1 MGRKKTAQPRFQNQ
15 AEVMEYV
22 SSIVEGRKLACKE
35 TKQACERF
43 LRDLED
49 PRWEFDPT
57 DAEFCI
63 RIIEKTF
70 VHAQGEALDGTPMRG
85 KPFLLLPY
93 HKFIIYN
100 LVGFFNAGTRIC
112 RFHEAVIF
120 IPRKNIKTTFVAGL
134 AWALSLLRRRSG
146 SKCYI
151 VGAALK
157 QTLESFDFINF
168 NLEEMGEKQNF
179 RVIDNNQEHSICS
192 LPGTF
197 EDGSIF
203 IQALAAN
210 PDAQDSLNCNIA
222 IADEVHA
229 YKSPKQYK
237 IILDAMK
244 AYSNRLMIAI
254 STAGDRTNSYFYLR
268 LKYCRSVLDGTNV
281 DEQLF
286 IFMACAPQDPDTGD
300 VDFTDPKVLEMA
312 NPGYGVTIRP
322 ADILAEAIQ
331 AQNDPQMRKEFFAK
345 SLNVYVSAMRAYFKI
360 EEFRASDKRYHW
372 TMEELKKLPV
382 RWYGGADLSKLHD
395 LTAAALYGTLEGY
408 KREDGEVVDVDII
421 IPHAWFPVVAAHIK
435 ADEDNI
441 PLFGWKDDG
450 WLDMCNSPVV
460 NYMDVVNWFKD
471 KRHSGFKIKEI
482 GHDRKFCAEYV
493 VGMKKA
499 QFKVVDQPQYF
510 WKKSQGFRR
519 IEQKAKAGC
528 LYYLHSD
535 AFEYC
540 VQNVYA
546 IEKDDDMVQYGKM
559 EDNTRIDVFDAPV
572 FAAVRMLEDLERA
585 EKQKGWKK

>member
-1 MGRKKTAQPRFQNQ
+1 
-15 AEVMEYV
+15 MEYV
-22 SSIVEGRKLACKE
+22 NSIVEGRKLACKE

-43 LRDLED
+43 LRDLND
-49 PRWEFDPT
+49 SRWDFNPA

-85 KPFLLLPY
+85 KPFLLQPF
-93 HKFIIYN
+93 HKFIVYN
-100 LVGFFNAGTRIC
+100 LVGFFNAGTKIR
-112 RFHEAVIF
+112 RFHEAVIYV
-120 IPRKNIKTTFVAGL
+120 PRKNVKTSFSAAL
-134 AWALSLLRRRSG
+134 AWALSLLGRKSG

-157 QTLESFDFINF
+157 QALESFNFINF
-168 NLEEMGEKQNF
+168 NLDEMGEKRNF
-179 RVIDNNQEHSICS
+179 RVIDNNQEHSIS
-192 LPGTF
+192 G
-197 EDGSIF
+197 EIGGGSIF

-210 PDAQDSLNCNIA
+210 PDAQDSLNCNIG

-229 YKSPKQYK
+229 YKTPKQYQ
-237 IILDAMK
+237 IIKDAMS
-244 AYSNRLMIAI
+244 AYSNHLMIAI
-254 STAGDRTNSYFYLR
+254 STAGDRMNSYFYRR
-268 LKYCRSVLDGTNV
+268 LKYCREVLDGTNQ

-286 IFMACAPQDPDTGD
+286 IFMACAPQDPETGD
-300 VDFTDPKVLEMA
+300 VDFTNPEVLEMA
-312 NPGYGVTIRP
+312 NPSYGVTIRP
-322 ADILAEAIQ
+322 ADILAQALQ

-345 SLNVYVSAMRAYFKI
+345 KLNVYVSAMRAYFKI
-360 EEFRASDKRYHW
+360 EEFRASDSRYHW
-372 TMEELKKLPV
+372 TLEELKKLPI

-395 LTAAALYGTLEGY
+395 LTAAALYGTLEGW

-441 PLFGWKDDG
+441 PLFGWKEDG

-471 KRHSGFKIKEI
+471 KRHGGFKIKQV

-510 WKKSQGFRR
+510 WLKSQGFRR

-540 VQNVYA
+540 VQNVHA
-546 IEKDDDMVQYGKM
+546 IEKTDDMVQYEKI
-559 EDNTRIDVFDAPV
+559 EDTTRIDIFDAAV
-572 FAAVRMLEDLERA
+572 FAAVRMLEDLEKE
-585 EKQKGWKK
+585 EKAKGWR

>member
-1 MGRKKTAQPRFQNQ
+1 MARKKPAQPRFQNQ

-22 SSIVEGRKLACKE
+22 NSIVEGRKLACKE

-49 PRWEFDPT
+49 PRWGFDPT

-70 VHAQGEALDGTPMRG
+70 VHSQGEALDGTPMRG
-85 KPFLLLPY
+85 KPFLLQPF

-100 LVGFFNAGTRIC
+100 LVGFFNAGTKIC
-112 RFHEAVIF
+112 RFHEAVIY
-120 IPRKNIKTTFVAGL
+120 IPRKNVKTTFAAAL
-134 AWALSLLRRRSG
+134 AWSLSLLRRRSG

-157 QTLESFDFINF
+157 QALESFDFINF

-179 RVIDNNQEHSICS
+179 RVIDNNQEHSIS
-192 LPGTF
+192 GTIG
-197 EDGSIF
+197 DGSIF

-222 IADEVHA
+222 IADECHA

-254 STAGDRTNSYFYLR
+254 STAGDRMNSYFYRR
-268 LKYCRSVLDGTNV
+268 LKYCRSVLDETNT

-300 VDFTDPKVLEMA
+300 VDFTNPEVLEMA
-312 NPGYGVTIRP
+312 NPSYGVTIRP

-345 SLNVYVSAMRAYFKI
+345 SLNVYVAAIKAYFKI
-360 EEFRASDKRYHW
+360 EEFRASDRRYHW
-372 TMEELKKLPV
+372 TMEELKKLPI

-408 KREDGEVVDVDII
+408 EREDGEVVDVDII

-441 PLFGWKDDG
+441 PLFGWKEDG

-572 FAAVRMLEDLERA
+572 FAAVRMLEDLERE
-585 EKQKGWKK
+585 EKSKGWRR

>member
-1 MGRKKTAQPRFQNQ
+1 MARKAQNQPKFQHQ

-22 SSIVEGRKLACKE
+22 NSIVEGRKLACKE
-35 TKQACERF
+35 TRQACERF
-43 LRDLED
+43 LRDLDD
-49 PRWEFDPT
+49 PRWDFDPA

-85 KPFLLLPY
+85 RPFLLQPF
-93 HKFIIYN
+93 HKFIVYN
-100 LVGFFNAGTRIC
+100 LVGFFNAGTKIR
-112 RFHEAVIF
+112 RFHEAVIY
-120 IPRKNIKTTFVAGL
+120 IPRKNVKTSFSAAL
-134 AWALSLLRRRSG
+134 AWALSLLGRRSG

-157 QTLESFDFINF
+157 QALESFNFINY
-168 NLEEMGEKQNF
+168 NLEEMGEKQRF
-179 RVIDNNQEHSICS
+179 RVIDNNQEHSIS
-192 LPGTF
+192 G
-197 EDGSIF
+197 EIGGGSIF

-210 PDAQDSLNCNIA
+210 PDAQDSLNCNIG

-229 YKSPKQYK
+229 YKTPKQYQ
-237 IILDAMK
+237 IIKDAMS
-244 AYSNRLMIAI
+244 AYSNHLMIAI
-254 STAGDRTNSYFYLR
+254 STAGDRMNSYFYRR
-268 LKYCRSVLDGTNV
+268 LKYCREVLDRTNQ

-286 IFMACAPQDPDTGD
+286 IFMACAPQDPETGD
-300 VDFTDPKVLEMA
+300 VDFTNPEVLEMT
-312 NPGYGVTIRP
+312 NPSYGVTIRP
-322 ADILAEAIQ
+322 ADILAQALQ

-345 SLNVYVSAMRAYFKI
+345 KLNVYVSAMRAYFKI
-360 EEFRASDKRYHW
+360 EEFRASDSRYHW
-372 TMEELKKLPV
+372 TLEELKKLPIK
-382 RWYGGADLSKLHD
+382 WYGGADLSKLHD
-395 LTAAALYGTLEGY
+395 LTAAALYGTLEGW
-408 KREDGEVVDVDII
+408 KREDGDVVDVDII

-441 PLFGWKDDG
+441 PLFGWKEDG

-460 NYMDVVNWFKD
+460 NHMDVVNWFKAM
-471 KRHSGFKIKEI
+471 RHGGFKIKQV
-482 GHDRKFCAEYV
+482 GHDRKFGAEYV

-510 WKKSQGFRR
+510 WLKSQGFRR

-540 VQNVYA
+540 VQNVHA
-546 IEKDDDMVQYGKM
+546 IEKTDDMVQYEKI
-559 EDNTRIDVFDAPV
+559 EDNTRIDIFDAAV
-572 FAAVRMLEDLERA
+572 FAAVRMLEDLEKE
-585 EKQKGWKK
+585 EKAKGWR

>member
-1 MGRKKTAQPRFQNQ
+1 MARKKRESERWLNQ
-15 AEVMEYV
+15 SEVMEYV
-22 SSIVEGRKLACKE
+22 NSIVEGRKLACKE
-35 TKQACERF
+35 TRQACERF

-49 PRWEFDPT
+49 PRWDFDPT

-63 RIIEKTF
+63 RIIERTF
-70 VHAQGEALDGTPMRG
+70 VHAQGEALDVTPMRG
-85 KPFLLLPY
+85 KPFLLQPF

-100 LVGFFNAGTRIC
+100 LVGFFNAGTKLR
-112 RFHEAVIF
+112 RFHEAVIY
-120 IPRKNIKTTFVAGL
+120 IPRKNVKTTFVAAL
-134 AWALSLLRRRSG
+134 AWSLSLLGRRSG

-157 QTLESFDFINF
+157 QALESFDFINF
-168 NLEEMGEKQNF
+168 NLAEMGEKQNF
-179 RVIDNNQEHSICS
+179 RVIDNNQEHSIS
-192 LPGTF
+192 GTIG
-197 EDGSIF
+197 DGSIF

-210 PDAQDSLNCNIA
+210 PDNQDSLNCNIG

-229 YKSPKQYK
+229 YKSPKQYQ
-237 IILDAMK
+237 IIKDAMS
-244 AYSNRLMIAI
+244 AYSNHLMVAI
-254 STAGDRTNSYFYLR
+254 STAGDRMNSYFYRR
-268 LKYCRSVLDGTNV
+268 LKYCREILDLTNTGP
-281 DEQLF
+281 DAEQLF
-286 IFMACAPQDPDTGD
+286 IFMACAPLDPDTGE
-300 VDFTDPKVLEMA
+300 VDFTNPEVHEMA

-322 ADILAEAIQ
+322 EEILADALK

-345 SLNVYVSAMRAYFKI
+345 RLNVYVSAMRAYFKI
-360 EEFRASDKRYHW
+360 EEFRASDRRYNW
-372 TMEELKKLPV
+372 TLEDLCKLPI

-421 IPHAWFPVVAAHIK
+421 VPHAWFPVVAAHIK

-441 PLFGWKDDG
+441 PLFGWEDDG

-460 NYMDVVNWFKD
+460 DHMDVVRWFKD
-471 KRHSGFKIKEI
+471 KRHSGFKIKEV

-528 LYYLHSD
+528 LYYLHSE

-540 VQNVYA
+540 VQNVHA
-546 IEKDDDMVQYGKM
+546 IEKTDDMVQYEKL
-559 EDNTRIDVFDAPV
+559 EDNTRIDIFDAAV
-572 FAAVRMLEDLERA
+572 FAAVRMLEDLERE
-585 EKQKGWKK
+585 EKAKGWRR

>member
-1 MGRKKTAQPRFQNQ
+1 MARNKTVQTRFQNQ
-15 AEVMEYV
+15 VEVMEYV
-22 SSIVEGRKLACKE
+22 SSIVEGRKRACKE

-49 PRWEFDPT
+49 PRWDFDPT

-63 RIIEKTF
+63 RIIERTF

-85 KPFLLLPY
+85 KPFLLQPF

-100 LVGFFNAGTRIC
+100 LVGFRIAGTNIR
-112 RFHEAVIF
+112 RFHEAVVY
-120 IPRKNIKTTFVAGL
+120 IPRKNVKTTFTAAL
-134 AWALSLLRRRSG
+134 AWSLSLLGRHSG

-157 QTLESFDFINF
+157 QAQESFDFINY
-168 NLEEMGEKQNF
+168 NLREMGEVQNF
-179 RVIDNNQEHSICS
+179 RVIDNNQEHSIS
-192 LPGTF
+192 GSIG
-197 EDGSIF
+197 DGSIY

-210 PDAQDSLNCNIA
+210 PDAQDSLNCNIG

-254 STAGDRTNSYFYLR
+254 STAGDKMNSYFYRR
-268 LKYCRSVLDGTNV
+268 LKYCRAVLDGTNR
-281 DEQLF
+281 DDQLF
-286 IFMACAPQDPDTGD
+286 IFMSCAPQDPETGD
-300 VDFTDPKVLEMA
+300 VDFTNPEVLEMA
-312 NPGYGVTIRP
+312 NPSYGVTIRP

-345 SLNVYVSAMRAYFKI
+345 SLNVYVAAMKAYFKI
-360 EEFRASDKRYHW
+360 EEFRASDRRYHW
-372 TMEELKKLPV
+372 TLEELKKLPI

-395 LTAAALYGTLEGY
+395 LTAAALCGTLEGY
-408 KREDGEVVDVDII
+408 KREDGEIVDVDII

-441 PLFGWKDDG
+441 PLFGWKENG
-450 WLDMCNSPVV
+450 WLDLCNSPVV
-460 NYMDVVNWFKD
+460 NHMDVVNWFKD
-471 KRHSGFKIKEI
+471 MRHSGFKIKEV

-499 QFKVVDQPQYF
+499 QFRVVDQPQYF

-540 VQNVYA
+540 VQNVHA
-546 IEKDDDMVQYGKM
+546 IEKTDDMVQYEKI
-559 EDNTRIDVFDAPV
+559 EDKF
-572 FAAVRMLEDLERA
+572 
-585 EKQKGWKK
+585 

>member
-1 MGRKKTAQPRFQNQ
+1 MCKKSTSEFQNYS
-15 AEVMEYV
+15 EVMEYAR
-22 SSIVEGRKLACKE
+22 SIVDGKRLANKE
-35 TKQACERF
+35 RRQACERF
-43 LRDLED
+43 LRDLD
-49 PRWEFDPT
+49 NPRWEFDPT

-63 RIIEKTF
+63 KIIEKTF

-85 KPFLLLPY
+85 KPFLLQGF
-93 HKFIIYN
+93 HKFILYN
-100 LVGFFNAGTRIC
+100 LVGFYNAGTKIR

-120 IPRKNIKTTFVAGL
+120 IPRKNVKTTFSAAM
-134 AWALSLLRRRSG
+134 AWALSLLNRRSG

-157 QTLESFDFINF
+157 QARESFDFIKF
-168 NLEEMGEKQNF
+168 NLEQMGESKNF
-179 RVIDNNQEHSICS
+179 RVIDNNQEHSIS
-192 LPGTF
+192 GNIAG
-197 EDGSIF
+197 GSIYM
-203 IQALAAN
+203 QALAAN

-254 STAGDRTNSYFYLR
+254 STAGDRMNSYFYRR
-268 LKYCRSVLDGTNV
+268 LTYCRSVLDGTNQ

-300 VDFTDPKVLEMA
+300 VDFTNPKVLEMA
-312 NPGYGVTIRP
+312 NPSYGVTIRP
-322 ADILAEAIQ
+322 NDILAEAIQ

-345 SLNVYVSAMRAYFKI
+345 SLNVYTSAMRAWFRI
-360 EEFRASDKRYHW
+360 EEFRASDKQYHW
-372 TMEELKKLPV
+372 KLEELARLPIH
-382 RWYGGADLSKLHD
+382 WYGGSDLSKLYD
-395 LTAAALYGTLEGY
+395 LTASALYGTLFGW
-408 KREDGEVVDVDII
+408 KREDGEIVDVDII
-421 IPHAWFPVVAAHIK
+421 IPHAWFPIVAASIK

-450 WLDMCNSPVV
+450 WLDMCNSAVL
-460 NYMDVVNWFKD
+460 NHMDVVNWYKA
-471 KRHSGFKIKEI
+471 KRADGFKIKEI

-493 VGMKKA
+493 VAMKKA
-499 QFKVVDQPQYF
+499 GFKVVDQPQYF

-546 IEKDDDMVQYGKM
+546 IEKTDDMVQYEKI
-559 EDNTRIDVFDAPV
+559 EDSTRIDIFDAAV
-572 FAAVRMLEDLERA
+572 FAAVRMLEDLERE
-585 EKQKGWKK
+585 EKSNQWK

>member
-1 MGRKKTAQPRFQNQ
+1 MARKKTAWPRFQNQ

-35 TKQACERF
+35 TKQTCERF
-43 LRDLED
+43 LRDLKD
-49 PRWEFDPT
+49 PRWDFDPT

-70 VHAQGEALDGTPMRG
+70 VHSQGEALDSTPMRG
-85 KPFLLLPY
+85 KPFLLQPF

-100 LVGFFNAGTRIC
+100 LVGFFNAGTKIR
-112 RFHEAVIF
+112 RFHEAVIY
-120 IPRKNIKTTFVAGL
+120 IPRKNVKTTFAAAL
-134 AWALSLLRRRSG
+134 AWALSLLSRRSG

-157 QTLESFDFINF
+157 QSLESFNFINF

-179 RVIDNNQEHSICS
+179 RVIDNNQEHSIS
-192 LPGTF
+192 GKIG
-197 EDGSIF
+197 DGSIY

-210 PDAQDSLNCNIA
+210 PDAQDSLNCNIG

-229 YKSPKQYK
+229 YKTPKQYK

-254 STAGDRTNSYFYLR
+254 STAGDRMNSYFYRR
-268 LKYCRSVLDGTNV
+268 LKYCRAVLDGTNV

-300 VDFTDPKVLEMA
+300 VDFTNPEVLEMA
-312 NPGYGVTIRP
+312 NPSYGVTIRP
-322 ADILAEAIQ
+322 SDILAEAIQ
-331 AQNDPQMRKEFFAK
+331 ARNDPQMRKEFLAK
-345 SLNVYVSAMRAYFKI
+345 SLNVYVAAMKAYFKI
-360 EEFRASDKRYHW
+360 EEFRASDKRYNW
-372 TMEELKKLPV
+372 TLEELKKLPI

-441 PLFGWKDDG
+441 PLFGWKEDG
-450 WLDMCNSPVV
+450 WLAMCNSPVV
-460 NYMDVVNWFKD
+460 NHMDVVNWFKD

-540 VQNVYA
+540 VQNVHA
-546 IEKDDDMVQYGKM
+546 IEKTDDMIQYEKM
-559 EDNTRIDVFDAPV
+559 EDNTRIDIFDAAV
-572 FAAVRMLEDLERA
+572 FAAVRMLEDLEKS
-585 EKQKGWKK
+585 EKQKGWRR

>member
-1 MGRKKTAQPRFQNQ
+1 MARKKTAQPRFQNQ
-15 AEVMEYV
+15 VEVMEYV

-49 PRWEFDPT
+49 PRWTFDPT

-85 KPFLLLPY
+85 KPFLLQSF

-100 LVGFFNAGTRIC
+100 LVGFFNAGTKIR
-112 RFHEAVIF
+112 RFHEAVIY
-120 IPRKNIKTTFVAGL
+120 IPRKNVKTTFTAAL
-134 AWALSLLRRRSG
+134 AWALSLLSRRSG

-157 QTLESFDFINF
+157 QALESFNFINF

-179 RVIDNNQEHSICS
+179 RVIDNNQEHSIS
-192 LPGTF
+192 GTIG
-197 EDGSIF
+197 DGSIF

-210 PDAQDSLNCNIA
+210 PDAQDSLNCNIG

-254 STAGDRTNSYFYLR
+254 STAGDRMNSYFYRR
-268 LKYCRSVLDGTNV
+268 LKYCRAVLDGTNV

-300 VDFTDPKVLEMA
+300 VDFTNPAVLEMA
-312 NPGYGVTIRP
+312 NPSYGVTIRP
-322 ADILAEAIQ
+322 EDILAEAIQ

-345 SLNVYVSAMRAYFKI
+345 ALNIYVAAMKAYFKI
-360 EEFRASDKRYHW
+360 EEFRASDKRYNW
-372 TMEELKKLPV
+372 TLEELAKLPV

-408 KREDGEVVDVDII
+408 KREDGEAVDVDII

-450 WLDMCNSPVV
+450 WLDLCNSPVV

-471 KRHSGFKIKEI
+471 KRHSGFRIKEV

-540 VQNVYA
+540 VQNVHA
-546 IEKDDDMVQYGKM
+546 IEKTDDMVQYEKI
-559 EDNTRIDVFDAPV
+559 EDNTRIDVFDAAV

>member
-1 MGRKKTAQPRFQNQ
+1 MARKIIAARFPNQ
-15 AEVMEYV
+15 AEVMEYAR
-22 SSIVEGRKLACKE
+22 SIVDGKKLACKE
-35 TKQACERF
+35 TRQACERF
-43 LRDLED
+43 LADLDD
-49 PRWEFDPT
+49 PRLEFDPK

-63 RIIEKTF
+63 RIIERTF
-70 VHAQGEALDGTPMRG
+70 VHVQGEALDGTPMRG
-85 KPFLLLPY
+85 KPFLLQPF

-100 LVGFFNAGTRIC
+100 LVGFRNAGTQIR
-112 RFHEAVIF
+112 RFHEAIIY
-120 IPRKNIKTTFVAGL
+120 IPRKNVKTTFAAAL
-134 AWALSLLRRRSG
+134 AWSLSLLNRRSG

-157 QTLESFDFINF
+157 QALESFNFINL

-179 RVIDNNQEHSICS
+179 RVIDNNQEHSIA
-192 LPGTF
+192 G
-197 EDGSIF
+197 EIGGGSIF

-210 PDAQDSLNCNIA
+210 PDAQDSLNCNIG

-237 IILDAMK
+237 IIFDAMK
-244 AYSNRLMIAI
+244 AYSNYLMIAI
-254 STAGDRTNSYFYLR
+254 STAGDRMNSYFYRR
-268 LKYCRSVLDGTNV
+268 LKYCRAVLDKTNS

-300 VDFTDPKVLEMA
+300 VDFTNPAVLEMA
-312 NPGYGVTIRP
+312 NPSYGVTIRP
-322 ADILAEAIQ
+322 EDLLQQAIQ

-345 SLNVYVSAMRAYFKI
+345 SLNVYVSAMKAYFKI
-360 EEFRASDKRYHW
+360 EEFRASDAMYHW
-372 TMEELKKLPV
+372 SLDDLKKLPI

-395 LTAAALYGTLEGY
+395 LTAAALYGTLEGF
-408 KREDGEVVDVDII
+408 KRSDGEIVDVDII

-441 PLFGWKDDG
+441 PLFGWKDAG
-450 WLDMCNSPVV
+450 WLDLCNSEVV
-460 NYMDVVNWFKD
+460 DHLDVVRWFQSM
-471 KRHSGFKIKEI
+471 RHSGFKIKEV

-510 WKKSQGFRR
+510 WRKSQGFRR
-519 IEQKAKAGC
+519 IEAKAKSKC
-528 LYYLHSD
+528 LYYLHSE

-540 VQNVYA
+540 VSNVHA
-546 IEKDDDMVQYGKM
+546 IEKTDDMVQYEKI
-559 EDNTRIDVFDAPV
+559 EDTSRIDIFDAAV
-572 FAAVRMLEDLERA
+572 FAAVRKLEDLEK
-585 EKQKGWKK
+585 ETKSKGWKR

>member
-1 MGRKKTAQPRFQNQ
+1 MARKSCSQSGFQNW

-22 SSIVEGRKLACKE
+22 NSIVEGRKLACKE

-43 LRDLED
+43 LRDMD
-49 PRWEFDPT
+49 DARWDFNPA

-63 RIIEKTF
+63 RVIEKTF
-70 VHAQGEALDGTPMRG
+70 VHAQGETLDGTPMRG
-85 KPFLLLPY
+85 RPFLLQPF

-100 LVGFFNAGTRIC
+100 LVGFFNAGTKIR

-120 IPRKNIKTTFVAGL
+120 IPRKNVKTCFAAGL
-134 AWALSLLRRRSG
+134 AWALSLLGRKSG

-157 QTLESFDFINF
+157 QALESFNFINF
-168 NLEEMGEKQNF
+168 NLEEMGEKRNF
-179 RVIDNNQEHSICS
+179 RVIDNNQEHSIS
-192 LPGTF
+192 G
-197 EDGSIF
+197 EIGGGSIF

-210 PDAQDSLNCNIA
+210 PDAQDSLNCNIG

-229 YKSPKQYK
+229 YKTPKQYQ
-237 IILDAMK
+237 IIKDAMS
-244 AYSNRLMIAI
+244 AYSNHLMIAI
-254 STAGDRTNSYFYLR
+254 STAGDRMNSYFYRR
-268 LKYCRSVLDGTNV
+268 LKYCREVLDGTNQ
-281 DEQLF
+281 DEHLF
-286 IFMACAPQDPDTGD
+286 IFMACAPQDPETGD
-300 VDFTDPKVLEMA
+300 VDFTNPEVLEMA
-312 NPGYGVTIRP
+312 NPSYGVTIRP
-322 ADILAEAIQ
+322 ADILAQALQ

-345 SLNVYVSAMRAYFKI
+345 KLNVYVSAMRAYFKI
-360 EEFRASDKRYHW
+360 EEFRASDSRYHW
-372 TMEELKKLPV
+372 TLEELKKLPIK
-382 RWYGGADLSKLHD
+382 WYGGADLSRLYD
-395 LTAAALYGTLEGY
+395 LTAAALYGTLEDW

-441 PLFGWKDDG
+441 PLFGWKEDG

-471 KRHSGFKIKEI
+471 KRHSGFKIKQV
-482 GHDRKFCAEYV
+482 GHDRKFCSEYV

-510 WKKSQGFRR
+510 WLKSQGFRR

-540 VQNVYA
+540 VQNVHA
-546 IEKDDDMVQYGKM
+546 IEKTDDMVQYEKI
-559 EDNTRIDVFDAPV
+559 EPNTRIDIFDAAV
-572 FAAVRMLEDLERA
+572 FAAVRMLEDLEKE
-585 EKQKGWKK
+585 EKAKGWR

>member
-1 MGRKKTAQPRFQNQ
+1 MARKKTAWPRFQNQ

-35 TKQACERF
+35 TKQTCERF
-43 LRDLED
+43 LRDLKD
-49 PRWEFDPT
+49 PRWDFDPT

-70 VHAQGEALDGTPMRG
+70 VHSQGEALDSTPMRG
-85 KPFLLLPY
+85 KPFLLQPF

-100 LVGFFNAGTRIC
+100 LVGFFNAGTKIR
-112 RFHEAVIF
+112 RFHEAVIY
-120 IPRKNIKTTFVAGL
+120 IPRKNVKTTFAAAL
-134 AWALSLLRRRSG
+134 AWALSLLSRRSG

-157 QTLESFDFINF
+157 QSLESFNFINF

-179 RVIDNNQEHSICS
+179 RVIDNNQEHSIS
-192 LPGTF
+192 GTVG
-197 EDGSIF
+197 EGSIF

-210 PDAQDSLNCNIA
+210 PDAQDSLNCNIG

-244 AYSNRLMIAI
+244 AYSNRLMIAV
-254 STAGDRTNSYFYLR
+254 STAGDRMNSYFYRR
-268 LKYCRSVLDGTNV
+268 LKYCRAVLDGTNV

-300 VDFTDPKVLEMA
+300 VDFTNPEVLEMA
-312 NPGYGVTIRP
+312 NPSYGVTIRP
-322 ADILAEAIQ
+322 SDILAEAIQ
-331 AQNDPQMRKEFFAK
+331 ARNDPQMRKEFLAK
-345 SLNVYVSAMRAYFKI
+345 SLNVYVAAMKAYFKI
-360 EEFRASDKRYHW
+360 EEFRASDKRYNW
-372 TMEELKKLPV
+372 TLEELKKLPI

-441 PLFGWKDDG
+441 PLFGWKEDG
-450 WLDMCNSPVV
+450 WLAMCNSPVV
-460 NYMDVVNWFKD
+460 NHMDVVNWFRD

-540 VQNVYA
+540 VQNVHA
-546 IEKDDDMVQYGKM
+546 IEKTDDMIQYEKM
-559 EDNTRIDVFDAPV
+559 EDNTRIDIFDAAV
-572 FAAVRMLEDLERA
+572 FAAVRMLEDLEKS
-585 EKQKGWKK
+585 EKQKGWRR

>member
-1 MGRKKTAQPRFQNQ
+1 MARKASVKPKFQNR
-15 AEVMEYV
+15 AEVMEYAA
-22 SSIVEGRKLACKE
+22 SIVEGRKLACKE
-35 TKQACERF
+35 TRQACERF

-49 PRWEFDPT
+49 PRWDFNPT

-85 KPFLLLPY
+85 RPFLLQPF

-100 LVGFFNAGTRIC
+100 LVGFFNAGTKIR
-112 RFHEAVIF
+112 RFHEAVIY
-120 IPRKNIKTTFVAGL
+120 IPRKNVKTTFTAAL
-134 AWALSLLRRRSG
+134 AWSLSLLNRRSG

-157 QTLESFDFINF
+157 QALESFSFINF
-168 NLEEMGEKQNF
+168 NLEEMGERQNF
-179 RVIDNNQEHSICS
+179 RVIDNNQEHSIS
-192 LPGTF
+192 GSIG
-197 EDGSIF
+197 DGSIY

-210 PDAQDSLNCNIA
+210 PDAQDSLNCNIG

-237 IILDAMK
+237 IILDAMQ
-244 AYSNRLMIAI
+244 AYSNHLMIAI
-254 STAGDRTNSYFYLR
+254 STAGDRTNSYFYRR
-268 LKYCRSVLDGTNV
+268 LKYCRAVLDGTNTA
-281 DEQLF
+281 ESLF
-286 IFMACAPQDPDTGD
+286 VFMACAPQDPETGD
-300 VDFTDPKVLEMA
+300 VDFTNPKVLEMA
-312 NPGYGVTIRP
+312 NPSYGVTIRP
-322 ADILAEAIQ
+322 SDIMAKAIE

-372 TMEELKKLPV
+372 TLDELKKLPV
-382 RWYGGADLSKLHD
+382 RWYGGADLSKLYD
-395 LTAAALYGTLEGY
+395 LTAAALYGTLEGWR
-408 KREDGEVVDVDII
+408 REDGEVVDVDII

-441 PLFGWKDDG
+441 PLFGWKEDG

-460 NYMDVVNWFKD
+460 NCMDVVNWFKA
-471 KRHSGFKIKEI
+471 KRHDGFKIKQV
-482 GHDRKFCAEYV
+482 GHDRKFSAEYV

-510 WKKSQGFRR
+510 WLKSQGFRR

-528 LYYLHSD
+528 LYYLHSE

-540 VQNVYA
+540 VQNVHA
-546 IEKDDDMVQYGKM
+546 IEKTDDMVQYEKI
-559 EDNTRIDVFDAPV
+559 EDNTRIDIFDAAV
-572 FAAVRMLEDLERA
+572 FAAVRMLEDLEKE
-585 EKQKGWKK
+585 EKAKGWR

>member
-1 MGRKKTAQPRFQNQ
+1 MARRKTGQPCYQSQ

-35 TKQACERF
+35 TKQACARF

-49 PRWEFDPT
+49 SRWDFNPT

-85 KPFLLLPY
+85 KPFLLQPF

-100 LVGFFNAGTRIC
+100 LVGFFGAGTQIR
-112 RFHEAVIF
+112 RFHEAVIY
-120 IPRKNIKTTFVAGL
+120 IPRKNVKTTFVAAL
-134 AWALSLLRRRSG
+134 AWALSLLGRRSG

-157 QTLESFDFINF
+157 QALESFSFINF

-179 RVIDNNQEHSICS
+179 RVIDNNQEHSIS
-192 LPGTF
+192 GTIG
-197 EDGSIF
+197 DGSIF

-210 PDAQDSLNCNIA
+210 PDAQDSLNCNIG

-229 YKSPKQYK
+229 YKSPKQYQ
-237 IILDAMK
+237 IIKDAM
-244 AYSNRLMIAI
+244 ASYSNHLMIAI
-254 STAGDRTNSYFYLR
+254 STAGDRMNSYFYRR
-268 LKYCRSVLDGTNV
+268 LKYCRAVLDGTNQ
-281 DEQLF
+281 DDQLF
-286 IFMACAPQDPDTGD
+286 IFMACAPQDPETGD
-300 VDFTDPKVLEMA
+300 VDFTNPDVLEMA
-312 NPGYGVTIRP
+312 NPSYGVTIRP
-322 ADILAEAIQ
+322 EDILNQALQ

-345 SLNVYVSAMRAYFKI
+345 KLNVYVAALKSYFKI
-360 EEFRASDKRYHW
+360 EEFQASDRRYSW
-372 TMEELKKLPV
+372 TLEELKKLPV

-408 KREDGEVVDVDII
+408 RREDGEVVDVDII

-441 PLFGWKDDG
+441 PLFGWKEDG
-450 WLDMCNSPVV
+450 WLDLCNAPVV

-471 KRHSGFKIKEI
+471 MRHSGFKIKEI
-482 GHDRKFCAEYV
+482 GHDRKFSAEYV

-540 VQNVYA
+540 VQNVHA
-546 IEKDDDMVQYGKM
+546 IEKTDDMVQYEKM
-559 EDNTRIDVFDAPV
+559 EDNTRIDIFDAAV
-572 FAAVRMLEDLERA
+572 FAAVRMLEDLERE
-585 EKQKGWKK
+585 EKSKGWKR

>member
-1 MGRKKTAQPRFQNQ
+1 VARKRSSAPRFPNQ
-15 AEVMEYV
+15 AEVMEYAN
-22 SSIVEGRKLACKE
+22 SIVEGRKLANPE
-35 TKQACERF
+35 RKQACERF
-43 LRDLED
+43 LQDLENPKWD
-49 PRWEFDPT
+49 FDPT

-85 KPFLLLPY
+85 KPFLLQSF

-100 LVGFFNAGTRIC
+100 LVGFQNAGTKIR
-112 RFHEAVIF
+112 RFHEAVIY
-120 IPRKNIKTTFVAGL
+120 IPRKNVKTTFSAAL
-134 AWALSLLRRRSG
+134 AWSLSLLNRRSG

-157 QTLESFDFINF
+157 QALESFNFINF
-168 NLEEMGEKQNF
+168 NLEEMGEKRNF
-179 RVIDNNQEHSICS
+179 RVIDNNQEHSIS
-192 LPGTF
+192 GTVG
-197 EDGSIF
+197 EGSIF

-210 PDAQDSLNCNIA
+210 PDAQDSLNCNIG
-222 IADEVHA
+222 IADEAHA

-254 STAGDRTNSYFYLR
+254 STAGDKMNSYFYRR
-268 LKYCRSVLDGTNV
+268 LKYCREVLNGTNQ
-281 DEQLF
+281 DDQLF
-286 IFMACAPQDPDTGD
+286 IFMACAPQDPETGD
-300 VDFTDPKVLEMA
+300 VDFTNPEVLEMA
-312 NPGYGVTIRP
+312 NPSYGVTIRP

-345 SLNVYVSAMRAYFKI
+345 SLNVYVAAMKAYFNI
-360 EEFRASDKRYHW
+360 EEFRASDRMYDW
-372 TMEELKKLPV
+372 TLEDLKKLPI
-382 RWYGGADLSKLHD
+382 RWYGGSDLSKLHD
-395 LTAAALYGTLEGY
+395 LTASALYGTLEGY
-408 KREDGEVVDVDII
+408 ARSDGEIVDVDII

-441 PLFGWKDDG
+441 PLFGWKEDG
-450 WLDMCNSPVV
+450 WLDLCNDKVV
-460 NYMDVVNWFKD
+460 NHMDVVNWFK
-471 KRHSGFKIKEI
+471 KMRHDGFKIKEV

-499 QFKVVDQPQYF
+499 QFRVVDQPQYF

-519 IEQKAKAGC
+519 IEVKAKSKC
-528 LYYLHSD
+528 LYYMHSD

-540 VQNVYA
+540 VQNVHA
-546 IEKDDDMVQYGKM
+546 IEKTDDMVQYEKI
-559 EDNTRIDVFDAPV
+559 EDTTRIDVFDAAV
-572 FAAVRMLEDLERA
+572 FAAVRMLEDLERE
-585 EKQKGWKK
+585 EKSKGWRR

>member
-1 MGRKKTAQPRFQNQ
+1 MARKAHNQLEFQNQ

-22 SSIVEGRKLACKE
+22 HSIVEGRKRANKE
-35 TKQACERF
+35 QRQACDRF
-43 LRDLED
+43 LRDLKN
-49 PRWEFDPT
+49 PKWTFDPT

-63 RIIEKTF
+63 QIIEKTF

-85 KPFLLLPY
+85 KPFLLQPF

-100 LVGFFNAGTRIC
+100 LVGFFTAGTRIC

-120 IPRKNIKTTFVAGL
+120 VPRKNVKTTFAAAL

-151 VGAALK
+151 VAAALK
-157 QTLESFDFINF
+157 QALESFNFINY
-168 NLEEMGEKQNF
+168 NLEEMGEKQRF
-179 RVIDNNQEHSICS
+179 RVIDNNQEHSIS
-192 LPGTF
+192 G
-197 EDGSIF
+197 EVGNGSIF

-210 PDAQDSLNCNIA
+210 PDAQDSLNCNIG

-229 YKSPKQYK
+229 YKTDKQYQ
-237 IILDAMK
+237 IIKDAMA
-244 AYSNRLMIAI
+244 AYSNHLMIAI
-254 STAGDRTNSYFYLR
+254 STAGDRINSYFYRR
-268 LKYCRSVLDGTNV
+268 LKYCRAVLDETNQ

-286 IFMACAPQDPDTGD
+286 IFMACAPQDPETGD
-300 VDFTDPKVLEMA
+300 VDFTNPEVLEMA
-312 NPGYGVTIRP
+312 NPSYGVTIRP
-322 ADILAEAIQ
+322 ADILAQAIQ

-345 SLNVYVSAMRAYFKI
+345 KLNIYVSAMRAYFKI
-360 EEFRASDKRYHW
+360 EEFRASDMRYHW
-372 TMEELKKLPV
+372 TLEDLKRLPV
-382 RWYGGADLSKLHD
+382 KWYGGADLSKLHD
-395 LTAAALYGTLEGY
+395 LTAAALYGTLAGW

-421 IPHAWFPVVAAHIK
+421 VPHAWFPVVAAHIK
-435 ADEDNI
+435 ADKDNI
-441 PLFGWKDDG
+441 PLFGWKEAG
-450 WLDMCNSPVV
+450 WLDMCNSPVT
-460 NYMDVVNWFKD
+460 NHMDVVNWFKNM
-471 KRHSGFKIKEI
+471 RHDGFKIKQV

-540 VQNVYA
+540 VQNVHA
-546 IEKDDDMVQYGKM
+546 IEETDDMVQYEKI
-559 EDNTRIDVFDAPV
+559 EDNTRIDIFDAAV
-572 FAAVRMLEDLERA
+572 FAAVRMLEDLERE
-585 EKQKGWKK
+585 EKSRQWGG

>member
-1 MGRKKTAQPRFQNQ
+1 MACKKPAQPRFQNY

-22 SSIVEGRKLACKE
+22 NSIVEGRKRANKE
-35 TKQACERF
+35 RKQACERF
-43 LRDLED
+43 LQDLED
-49 PRWEFDPT
+49 PRWDFDPT

-85 KPFLLLPY
+85 KPFLLQPF

-100 LVGFFNAGTRIC
+100 LVGFFNAGTKIC

-120 IPRKNIKTTFVAGL
+120 IPRKNVKTTFAAAL

-157 QTLESFDFINF
+157 QALESFNFINF

-179 RVIDNNQEHSICS
+179 RVIDNNQEHSIS
-192 LPGTF
+192 GTIG
-197 EDGSIF
+197 DGSIF

-210 PDAQDSLNCNIA
+210 PDAQDSLNCNIG

-254 STAGDRTNSYFYLR
+254 STAGDRMNSYFYRR
-268 LKYCRSVLDGTNV
+268 LKYCRAVLDGTNV

-300 VDFTDPKVLEMA
+300 VDFTNPEVLEMA
-312 NPGYGVTIRP
+312 NPSYGVTIRP

-345 SLNVYVSAMRAYFKI
+345 TLNIYVAAMKAYFNI
-360 EEFRASDKRYHW
+360 EEFRASDKRYNW
-372 TMEELKKLPV
+372 TLDDLKKLPI

-408 KREDGEVVDVDII
+408 KREDGEIVDVDII

-471 KRHSGFKIKEI
+471 KRHRGFKIKEV

-585 EKQKGWKK
+585 EKSKGWRQ